1 MSVEAA
7 RVSPPTAEQVA
18 RLIDDRPEEGVFRL
32 HRDVFRDEALFELEI
47 RHIFESTWVFL
58 GLESE
63 LAKPND
69 YLTTTIG
76 RQPVVVM
83 RAADGRLG
91 AYLNSCRHRGARICH
106 LDRGNKRTHVCTYH
120 GWAYDSGG
128 KCVLVTDKDQG
139 CYTDAFHTQSH
150 DLAALPRFGNYR
162 GFLFGSLSADVPS
175 LEDHLGPSR
184 AFLDLFVDQGP
195 DGIEAVPGRVTF
207 TFGANW
213 KTQIENAT
221 DSYHFS
227 STHASYV
234 GVLGR
239 RSKRDA
245 TPSVYAGIAKPQ
257 AEMTRGSFDL
267 GRGHSVLYGP
277 TPDPTA
283 RPLALSLPEVEARVG
298 KVRTKWMLYMR
309 NMTVFP
315 NLQIS
320 ENIAPQLRILRPLS
334 VGLTEMTAWC
344 VGPKGEPAEARR
356 RRIRHYEEF
365 FNPSGLA
372 TPDDVATYEDC
383 QAGFGAHAIEWQQAY
398 ARGQTIL
405 KQGADEHA
413 KELGIE
419 PVSSMHGP
427 FRVGDETC
435 HQSAYREWLRLITR
449 GIEHDEMRRSAST

>member
-1 MSVEAA
+1 MNGLAA
-7 RVSPPTAEQVA
+7 RVAGLV
-18 RLIDDRPEEGVFRL
+18 DDRPAEGVFRL

-63 LAKPND
+63 LPKPHD
-69 YLTTTIG
+69 YLTTRIG

-83 RAADGRLG
+83 RAGDGTLG
-91 AYLNSCRHRGARICH
+91 AFINSCRHRGATICH
-106 LDRGNKRTHVCTYH
+106 LERGNKRIHTCTYH

-128 KCVLVTDKDQG
+128 KCVLVTDEAQG
-139 CYTDAFHTQSH
+139 CYTDAFTTQKH
-150 DLAALPRFGNYR
+150 DLAALAKFGNYR
-162 GFLFGSLSADVPS
+162 GFLFGSLSAEVPP
-175 LEDHLGPSR
+175 LEEHLGASR

-195 DGIEAVPGRVTF
+195 QGLEAVPGRVTF

-227 STHASYV
+227 STHASYI

-239 RSKRDA
+239 RGARAAEQEKPA
-245 TPSVYAGIAKPQ
+245 QPEAPSAYASINRTQ
-257 AEMTRGSFDL
+257 AQLERGSFDL

-277 TPDPTA
+277 IPDPTA
-283 RPLALSLPEVEARVG
+283 RPLHMYFDEVRARVG
-298 KVRTKWMLYMR
+298 EVRAKWMQYMR

-315 NLQIS
+315 NLQLS
-320 ENIAPQLRILRPLS
+320 ENIAPQLRILRPLA
-334 VGLTEMTAWC
+334 VGLTEMTTYC
-344 VGPKGEPAEARR
+344 VGPKGEAKDARR

-372 TPDDVATYEDC
+372 TPDDVATYQDC
-383 QAGFGAHAIEWQQAY
+383 QAGFEGHAIEWQQGY
-398 ARGQTIL
+398 ARGMAVL

-419 PVSSMHGP
+419 PQSSMYGP
-427 FRVGDETC
+427 FRIGDETC
-435 HQSAYREWLRLITR
+435 HQSAYREWRRLILR
-449 GIEHDEMRRSAST
+449 GLARG

>member
-1 MSVEAA
+1 MNGLAA
-7 RVSPPTAEQVA
+7 RVAGLV
-18 RLIDDRPEEGVFRL
+18 DDRSAEGVFRL

-63 LAKPND
+63 LPRPHD
-69 YLTTTIG
+69 YLTTSIG

-83 RAADGRLG
+83 RAGDGTLG
-91 AYLNSCRHRGARICH
+91 AFINSCRHRGASICH
-106 LDRGNKRTHVCTYH
+106 LERGNKRIHTCTYH

-128 KCVLVTDKDQG
+128 KCVLVTDEAQG
-139 CYTDAFHTQSH
+139 CYTDAFTTQKH
-150 DLAALPRFGNYR
+150 DLATLAKFGNYR
-162 GFLFGSLSADVPS
+162 GFLFGSLSADVPP
-175 LEDHLGPSR
+175 LEEHLGASR

-195 DGIEAVPGRVTF
+195 QGLEAVPGRVTF

-227 STHASYV
+227 STHASYI

-239 RSKRDA
+239 RNARTEAA
-245 TPSVYAGIAKPQ
+245 TPSAYASINRTQ
-257 AEMTRGSFDL
+257 AQLERGSFDL

-277 TPDPTA
+277 IPDPAA
-283 RPLALSLPEVEARVG
+283 RPLHMGIDEVEARVG
-298 KVRTKWMLYMR
+298 KVRAKWMLYMR

-315 NLQIS
+315 NLQLS

-334 VGLTEMTAWC
+334 VGLTEMTAYC
-344 VGPKGEPAEARR
+344 VGPKGETKDARR

-372 TPDDVATYEDC
+372 TPDDVATYQDC
-383 QAGFGAHAIEWQQAY
+383 QAGFEGHAIEWQQGY
-398 ARGQTIL
+398 ARGMAVL

-419 PVSSMHGP
+419 PLSSMYGP
-427 FRVGDETC
+427 FRIGDETC
-435 HQSAYREWLRLITR
+435 HQSAYREWKRLILR
-449 GIEHDEMRRSAST
+449 GLERG